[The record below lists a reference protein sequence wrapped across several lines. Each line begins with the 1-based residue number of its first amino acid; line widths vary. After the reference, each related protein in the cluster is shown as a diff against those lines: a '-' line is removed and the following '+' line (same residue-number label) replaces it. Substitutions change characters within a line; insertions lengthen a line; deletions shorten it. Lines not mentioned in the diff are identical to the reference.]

1 MQSWDA
7 GFRVVGIIW
16 SDFQVKCVKVII
28 DNKYLFKE
36 ILIAEAVFPL
46 LMRAI

>member
-1 MQSWDA
+1 MQSWNA

-16 SDFQVKCVKVII
+16 SDFQVKYVKVII
-28 DNKYLFKE
+28 NNKYLFKA